1 MWDSKRKALFL
12 GMGVATVIALSVG
25 GALSPAVGAM
35 SENVRLPSPT
45 DLGVSPV
52 ALAEAADWAS
62 AGPGIPDY
70 VIAQDA
76 AADAPLAPAPPPPPP
91 PKHEPAPPTAHT
103 AERQPP
109 KLDYPSLGAGL
120 RAGMDSYAPP
130 TPPSDEPPRPPR

>member
-45 DLGVSPV
+45 DLGVPPV

-70 VIAQDA
+70 VIAQDLTPEAPPA
-76 AADAPLAPAPPPPPP
+76 AAPTPPAHEPVAPPAPAAE
-91 PKHEPAPPTAHT
+91 HRPPT
-103 AERQPP
+103 
-109 KLDYPSLGAGL
+109 LDYPSLGAGI

-130 TPPSDEPPRPPR
+130 SPPR